1 MPYPRFTKV
10 IINHFISKDKT
21 ISIRNMINLHTIR
34 DDLLLDIKDSK
45 AYKTYYDFATR
56 KTTPKKARKYKKV
69 ASPSRK
75 LSIVLEEEPAV
86 KPKKANKPAKKST
99 TVPTTALLEVTQI
112 KEALKKSKKDSHM
125 LHPSGSGDGVGSQP
139 KVPDE
144 SEDKKT
150 CTDEGTGTKPGVH
163 DVSKYQYESENE
175 SWGDSE
181 DYDNVNDSD
190 DVSKGDDDKA
200 DINEEEETQEDEYIH
215 TPDYYVPTNEE
226 TNDENKEFDDED
238 YNQLYKDVNIRLKV
252 AEHKEVSKG
261 DAEMTD
267 ATHESA
273 SQEKSY
279 KQVIEDAHSY
289 TAEFKKKAQ
298 KEKDRYIALVEK
310 SIKDVINDE
319 VKSQFPQILPKEVS
333 DFATLVIQA
342 SLTEFELK
350 KILLDKI
357 QKSKSYRGTLE
368 HRQLYDALIKSYK
381 LDKDIFESYVKTYSL
396 KRDHDDKD
404 QDEDPLAGSYQG
416 LKKRK
421 TRKDA
426 EPPKGSKSKDS
437 TSSSSKGT
445 MSQIDQIEKPPLTF
459 DELMS
464 THVDFS
470 AYFMNNLKIDNLT
483 QEILKN
489 PEGHEYPFDLSKT
502 VMLIEAQGCQV
513 FPANYFFNNDFGYMK
528 SGSSSRKYM
537 TSTTKT
543 KAAKYENIKGIKDM
557 VLAL

>member
-1 MPYPRFTKV
+1 ICPKLHNQDFVEPPLEEEFVTFIQELGYSGKCDILSAIHTDQMHQPWRTFAAIINRCISRKTKRLDKLRESRAQILEISSARKEHMPYPRFTKV

-279 KQVIEDAHSY
+279 KQVIEDAH
-289 TAEFKKKAQ
+289 
-298 KEKDRYIALVEK
+298 V
-310 SIKDVINDE
+310 
-319 VKSQFPQILPKEVS
+319 
-333 DFATLVIQA
+333 TL
-342 SLTEFELK
+342 
-350 KILLDKI
+350 
-357 QKSKSYRGTLE
+357 
-368 HRQLYDALIKSYK
+368 
-381 LDKDIFESYVKTYSL
+381 
-396 KRDHDDKD
+396 
-404 QDEDPLAGSYQG
+404 
-416 LKKRK
+416 
-421 TRKDA
+421 
-426 EPPKGSKSKDS
+426 
-437 TSSSSKGT
+437 TSS
-445 MSQIDQIEKPPLTF
+445 
-459 DELMS
+459 
-464 THVDFS
+464 
-470 AYFMNNLKIDNLT
+470 
-483 QEILKN
+483 
-489 PEGHEYPFDLSKT
+489 
-502 VMLIEAQGCQV
+502 
-513 FPANYFFNNDFGYMK
+513 
-528 SGSSSRKYM
+528 
-537 TSTTKT
+537 
-543 KAAKYENIKGIKDM
+543 
-557 VLAL
+557 